1 MFVLCTLAVL
11 TLHDLLRRW
20 SHRKVETSGGA
31 SGSLGKKSHKVCR
44 RGGRGGGGDGSRRPG
59 QPDCKPRKQLHR
71 TSFEQVGDKYETQH
85 KPRFYSC

>member
-11 TLHDLLRRW
+11 TLHDLLRCW

-44 RGGRGGGGDGSRRPG
+44 RGGGGRGRGDGSRRPG
-59 QPDCKPRKQLHR
+59 QMMRSGAGQTAAVGLLHAR
-71 TSFEQVGDKYETQH
+71 AGH
-85 KPRFYSC
+85 